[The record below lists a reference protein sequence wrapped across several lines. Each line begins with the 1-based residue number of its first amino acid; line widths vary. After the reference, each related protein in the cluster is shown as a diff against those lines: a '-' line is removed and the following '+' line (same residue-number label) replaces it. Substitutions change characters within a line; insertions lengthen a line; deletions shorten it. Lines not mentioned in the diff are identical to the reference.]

1 MHEFSQTPFS
11 SYITLISNAKEETSY
26 ENSGSLFLWIAKKLS
41 LSLAGGGS
49 DPPGSPSAPRFDIS
63 LVLDVLKKMGTNQ
76 NKSLPKQYI
85 QILTYNTM
93 HIFKWYLF
101 NQMPN
106 LTLKLNEKKTLK
118 YFKQFNMK
126 NKSLWVNVCYKTNLT
141 LTT

>member
-1 MHEFSQTPFS
+1 M
-11 SYITLISNAKEETSY
+11 
-26 ENSGSLFLWIAKKLS
+26 
-41 LSLAGGGS
+41 AGGGS

-106 LTLKLNEKKTLK
+106 LTLKLNEKKNTEIFQAIQ
-118 YFKQFNMK
+118 YEKQKLMGKCMLQNKFNTYDI
-126 NKSLWVNVCYKTNLT
+126 NVD
-141 LTT
+141 